1 MHYPITVWRGHWIK
15 MTSNFIETWTRPCE
29 AVMKKDEL
37 PIRIVL
43 MWSINP
49 VQLASP
55 RKQRTRSNPT
65 VLRALFFL
73 LLTKQLISQ
82 YFFNSLIR
90 KSFFNLT
97 HYQKKTTAYKLMFNY
112 GTHKHKRTQAHI
124 PLCVTGRYVCVCL
137 CVSEKAEGV
146 LQLWLA
152 GGVGTVTDKSGTQIS
167 AEQFPASA
175 AWPPNG
181 PDNQS
186 LRTWQANRKQ
196 QRQNKATFSLPVSP
210 KWQNYATIP
219 IAVISRLERKRER
232 KLKVN

>member
-1 MHYPITVWRGHWIK
+1 
-15 MTSNFIETWTRPCE
+15 
-29 AVMKKDEL
+29 MKKDEL

-97 HYQKKTTAYKLMFNY
+97 HYQEN
-112 GTHKHKRTQAHI
+112 H
-124 PLCVTGRYVCVCL
+124 
-137 CVSEKAEGV
+137 S
-146 LQLWLA
+146 LQIN
-152 GGVGTVTDKSGTQIS
+152 V
-167 AEQFPASA
+167 
-175 AWPPNG
+175 
-181 PDNQS
+181 
-186 LRTWQANRKQ
+186 
-196 QRQNKATFSLPVSP
+196 
-210 KWQNYATIP
+210 
-219 IAVISRLERKRER
+219 
-232 KLKVN
+232 